1 MGAISLEVQQA
12 EILRS
17 LVMVALGMMAMMVD
31 DGSFLLDPLMGVS
44 IFKLIII
51 ETRETEAN
59 WNPFLF
65 DFLII

>member
-31 DGSFLLDPLMGVS
+31 DGSFGDGR
-44 IFKLIII
+44 
-51 ETRETEAN
+51 TGDDGN
-59 WNPFLF
+59 
-65 DFLII
+65 DG

>member
-17 LVMVALGMMAMMVD
+17 LVMVALGMMAMMGD

-59 WNPFLF
+59 
-65 DFLII
+65 

>member
-1 MGAISLEVQQA
+1 
-12 EILRS
+12 
-17 LVMVALGMMAMMVD
+17 
-31 DGSFLLDPLMGVS
+31 LLDPLMGVS

>member
-31 DGSFLLDPLMGVS
+31 DGSF
-44 IFKLIII
+44 FW
-51 ETRETEAN
+51 TH
-59 WNPFLF
+59 
-65 DFLII
+65 